1 MNCSVLVTTY
11 NWPQALG
18 LVLAGLA
25 RQRVPPGEVIVAD
38 DGSREDTRELVQ
50 ARAQDFPVPLRHVW
64 QEDLGFRAARVR
76 NLAIAA
82 ARHDYVLLLDGDM
95 VPHACFVADHLEAA
109 RPGCFVQ
116 GSRVLTGPLQAGRML
131 SQGHLGLAFFSR
143 DIDRRRHTLRWPWLS
158 RQLRRPNTS
167 ARGVKTC
174 NQGWWR
180 ADLVALNGF
189 DERMQGWG
197 REDDEL
203 AARAFNAGLRKVTL
217 KFAGL
222 AVHLHHAERRLDA
235 ASPNDAILRETRSGG
250 RTRCEQGLDGHVV
263 TREQRAA

>member
-18 LVLAGLA
+18 LVLAALA

-38 DGSREDTRELVQ
+38 DGSRADTLDLVMQ
-50 ARAQDFPVPLRHVW
+50 RAETFPVPLRHVW
-64 QEDLGFRAARVR
+64 QDDLGFRAARVR

-95 VPHACFVADHLEAA
+95 VPHESFVADHLEAA

-116 GSRVLTGPLQAGRML
+116 GSRVLTGPMQASRMIADGRLDL
-131 SQGHLGLAFFSR
+131 SFFAD
-143 DIDRRRHTLRWPWLS
+143 DIERRRHTLRWPWLS
-158 RQLRRPNTS
+158 RRLRAPKAS
-167 ARGVKTC
+167 PRGVKTC
-174 NQGWWR
+174 NQGWW
-180 ADLVALNGF
+180 AKDLRTINGF

-203 AARAFNAGLRKVTL
+203 AARAFNAGLRKITL

-222 AVHLHHAERRLDA
+222 AVHLHHAERRLEA
-235 ASPNDAILRETRSGG
+235 ASPNDAILRETRASG
-250 RTRCEQGLDGHVV
+250 RTRCESGLEQHFAGAE
-263 TREQRAA
+263 REAA